1 MGFVKRAV
9 LWVLGLGA
17 IAGGWVLGWSL
28 RSANVQVVDLDLIW
42 IRVPNLELW
51 WLVLLSIAAG
61 FLLATLIVGFAWLR
75 GALVNRRYRKSI
87 RRLEAE
93 LHELRSLPLSGRGD
107 APALERVPAPPGG
120 RVPAPPRAAA
130 GAGRE

>member
-1 MGFVKRAV
+1 M
-9 LWVLGLGA
+9 
-17 IAGGWVLGWSL
+17 LGWSL

-107 APALERVPAPPGG
+107 APPLERVPAPPGG